1 MPEDAPVKL
10 VILAPEPLND
20 VADKVPVIVTPVLDV
35 SNFLFPP
42 SWYKATEP
50 FLVAYIACSV
60 IFVLTLKLPLAS
72 FSRFPDK
79 FEIYKCPGA
88 PTVVSI

>member
-10 VILAPEPLND
+10 VILAPEPLNA

-42 SWYKATEP
+42 S
-50 FLVAYIACSV
+50 
-60 IFVLTLKLPLAS
+60 
-72 FSRFPDK
+72 
-79 FEIYKCPGA
+79 
-88 PTVVSI
+88 